1 MKKGKKLKYHITSCE
16 KGVREDP
23 DGVEFREKPKKKK
36 EN

>member
-1 MKKGKKLKYHITSCE
+1 MKKGKKVKYQITSCE

-23 DGVEFREKPKKKK
+23 DGVEFREKPKKK